1 MSTASEK
8 QGYGSTDLLNITRKK
23 HLTHALGKLHRDRL
37 HRKLGKLLY
46 SLQRLKLLDWSWLCS
61 LKLGLQL
68 KGLLGRKLW
77 GQLAGKLLSKEL
89 LGRDLLNRNLLHL
102 LHLLGGHLLGRNLL
116 GRNLLCRH
124 LLCRNLLCRNLLGR
138 DLLGRNLLGGLQ
150 LLSRTLL

>member
-102 LHLLGGHLLGRNLL
+102 LGGHLL